1 MIKFLIMKIIVLFY
15 LFCLITN
22 IHANEIAF
30 INLNKIMNE
39 SIVGKYINEKVTIE
53 QNKILQE
60 FKNTEKKLKEN
71 ENQILSQKNLL
82 KTEEFN
88 KKVTK
93 LKNDVANYNNQRKI
107 ILSQFKEKQNNVS
120 QKIIT
125 KINIILTEYMKDKS
139 ISLIIRK
146 KDIIVAKK
154 DLDITDEIVDLLN
167 KEIKEIKF

>member
-1 MIKFLIMKIIVLFY
+1 MIKFLIVKFIVLFY

-22 IHANEIAF
+22 INANEIVF

-120 QKIIT
+120 QKVIT